1 MPLRLY
7 RYMLLEMLRVIL
19 ITTLVLVTVI
29 AFGAVIKPLANES
42 LLTASQ
48 AVKYV
53 FLAMVP
59 MLQYSIPFA
68 AGFGSTLAMHRI
80 ANDNEIMAMAV
91 SGISYRV
98 ILGPVLAFGVVL
110 TLVMIILTQ
119 SVIPKFYGLMGK
131 TLAGDVTQ
139 MIAHSVEK
147 GVPFHFEDMQ
157 IFAEQVKFDD
167 SSVLDTGADER
178 IVLRKMV
185 AAQLNKHG
193 RVVTDVTAAVAIIDI
208 YRNDEDVQLKI
219 VMNHAV
225 SWDQKSKELRV
236 FPRLE
241 PTRALVISNPSQ
253 GETGAMTYSEL
264 LAARDNPREEY
275 AQLGLVH
282 DRIVNLHGEQ
292 LIQEELGRLIEETNV
307 VEFEQIG
314 TDLVYSIRADR
325 VENGVFTSDEGG
337 QVVVI
342 ETSKGKP
349 TRRFEPKRAKL
360 VSQAAG
366 PMTEKQFNLEM
377 YDLEVE
383 ILSPGME
390 DRLDRNTRESVVLNA
405 ITVPPDIIPDLSDF
419 GSLSIDELVGL
430 VRSQGTSSKD
440 MNDQVALIIRKK
452 AGLLSQ
458 VTSRINSRFALSL
471 TTLLLLL
478 LGSILAVLLK
488 RSMPLTV
495 YMWAFLPALLDLV
508 LISSGSSMIRAGTTW
523 MGLLTLWSGNLLLL
537 LLIAL
542 AYRRLARH

>member
-1 MPLRLY
+1 
-7 RYMLLEMLRVIL
+7 
-19 ITTLVLVTVI
+19 
-29 AFGAVIKPLANES
+29 
-42 LLTASQ
+42 
-48 AVKYV
+48 
-53 FLAMVP
+53 
-59 MLQYSIPFA
+59 
-68 AGFGSTLAMHRI
+68 
-80 ANDNEIMAMAV
+80 
-91 SGISYRV
+91 
-98 ILGPVLAFGVVL
+98 
-110 TLVMIILTQ
+110 
-119 SVIPKFYGLMGK
+119 
-131 TLAGDVTQ
+131 
-139 MIAHSVEK
+139 
-147 GVPFHFEDMQ
+147 
-157 IFAEQVKFDD
+157 
-167 SSVLDTGADER
+167 
-178 IVLRKMV
+178 
-185 AAQLNKHG
+185 
-193 RVVTDVTAAVAIIDI
+193 
-208 YRNDEDVQLKI
+208 
-219 VMNHAV
+219 
-225 SWDQKSKELRV
+225 
-236 FPRLE
+236 
-241 PTRALVISNPSQ
+241 
-253 GETGAMTYSEL
+253 MTYSEL

-314 TDLVYSIRADR
+314 TDIVYSIRADR

-430 VRSQGTSSKD
+430 VRSKGTSSKE

-452 AGLLSQ
+452 AGLLNQ

-488 RSMPLTV
+488 RSRPLTV